1 MRRPLTTALAL
12 VLSFQAITADLSSAA
27 ANTPAPYNWG
37 ATEFY
42 GSGDNA
48 KHMAQ
53 GKVTPIRIEP
63 QLIAAA
69 QDVLNRKGIYIP
81 EPKGIDKWKIS
92 WIGDCEDQALAVM
105 KWLHEKGVPL
115 EAMRILYTPPTK
127 KRLGHA
133 ILCIWDAERGPI
145 CIDSL
150 SKTPTFLKDKPG
162 KWFEALSNKRVK

>member
-1 MRRPLTTALAL
+1 MRRSLTTAIAL
-12 VLSFQAITADLSSAA
+12 VLGFQAITADLASAA
-27 ANTPAPYNWG
+27 ANTPIQVNWG
-37 ATEFY
+37 AVEFY
-42 GSGDNA
+42 GQNHDQMSQGEI
-48 KHMAQ
+48 KPAQ
-53 GKVTPIRIEP
+53 IEP

-69 QDVLNRKGIYIP
+69 QDVLNRRGIYIP
-81 EPKGIDKWKIS
+81 EPNGRDKWKIS

-105 KWLHEKGVPL
+105 KWLNQKGVPL
-115 EAMRILYTPPTK
+115 EAMRIVYTPPTK

-133 ILCIWDAERGPI
+133 MLCIWDAERGPI

>member
-1 MRRPLTTALAL
+1 MRRPLTTAIAL
-12 VLSFQAITADLSSAA
+12 VLSFQAITADLASAA
-27 ANTPAPYNWG
+27 ANTPAHINWG
-37 ATEFY
+37 AIEYY
-42 GSGDNA
+42 GNNPE
-48 KHMAQ
+48 MFPQ
-53 GKVTPIRIEP
+53 GKVVPFKIPP
-63 QLIAAA
+63 QLMAAA
-69 QDVLNRKGIYIP
+69 QDVLNRKGIYVP
-81 EPKGIDKWKIS
+81 EPNGQDKWKVS

-162 KWFEALSNKRVK
+162 KWFEALSNQRVK

>member
-12 VLSFQAITADLSSAA
+12 VLSFQAITADLASAA
-27 ANTPAPYNWG
+27 ANTPAYINWG
-37 ATEFY
+37 AIEHY
-42 GSGDNA
+42 GS
-48 KHMAQ
+48 HQ
-53 GKVTPIRIEP
+53 GEHAEGPIKPTKLSP
-63 QLIAAA
+63 QIIAAA

-81 EPKGIDKWKIS
+81 EPAGRDLWKTS

-162 KWFEALSNKRVK
+162 KWFEALTNQRVK